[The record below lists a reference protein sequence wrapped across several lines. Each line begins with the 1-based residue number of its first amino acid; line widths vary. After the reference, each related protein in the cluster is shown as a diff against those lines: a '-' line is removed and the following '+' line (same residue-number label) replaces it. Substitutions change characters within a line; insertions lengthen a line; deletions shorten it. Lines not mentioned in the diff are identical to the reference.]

1 MISRKQELSLQINQI
16 ADGLLMILSLYIGY
30 ALRRYQII
38 DFDILPTIPPLDQF
52 LWMFLVIGLF
62 GPLLLE
68 MQGFYQYPLEK
79 SLARSFRQIA
89 YAGVW
94 LGLLLGACV
103 VFFRLG
109 IPSRSAFLLF
119 IAIAPTCLLLREA
132 VYRDIYLR
140 SLRKGGQGEPVILAG
155 VEASMEQVL
164 ASLSPVQ
171 RLEIDV
177 VARIELDRQDV
188 QDLVEAIHEHNV
200 GRVIFAFGAQSP
212 ANLQTAIAACE
223 TEGIEAW
230 IAASFVRSS
239 IARPT
244 YDTLGPTP
252 MLVLRVTPELSWAL
266 LLKGAIDR
274 VGSALGLLLL
284 APFFVFVAMAIKL
297 TSPGPVIFKQKRA
310 GRYGKPFTMYKFRS
324 MRLGAEQEKD
334 TLQALN
340 EMSGPVFKVE
350 ADPRVTPL
358 GRWLR
363 RTSIDEF
370 PQLLNVLLGHMSL
383 VGPRPLPIYEV
394 NNFELTAHRR
404 RLSMKPGL
412 TCLWQISG
420 RNSVKDFND
429 WVRLDVE
436 YIDSW
441 SLALDMRILLRT
453 LPVVFFGGGAH

>member
-1 MISRKQELSLQINQI
+1 
-16 ADGLLMILSLYIGY
+16 
-30 ALRRYQII
+30 
-38 DFDILPTIPPLDQF
+38 
-52 LWMFLVIGLF
+52 MFLVIGLF

-230 IAASFVRSS
+230 IAASFVRTS

-284 APFFVFVAMAIKL
+284 APFFVFVAMAIK
-297 TSPGPVIFKQKRA
+297 K
-310 GRYGKPFTMYKFRS
+310 M
-324 MRLGAEQEKD
+324 
-334 TLQALN
+334 
-340 EMSGPVFKVE
+340 
-350 ADPRVTPL
+350 
-358 GRWLR
+358 
-363 RTSIDEF
+363 
-370 PQLLNVLLGHMSL
+370 
-383 VGPRPLPIYEV
+383 
-394 NNFELTAHRR
+394 
-404 RLSMKPGL
+404 LS
-412 TCLWQISG
+412 T
-420 RNSVKDFND
+420 
-429 WVRLDVE
+429 
-436 YIDSW
+436 
-441 SLALDMRILLRT
+441 
-453 LPVVFFGGGAH
+453 